1 MYPDE
6 HAKKREKLRQS
17 QLKKNSCYVPL
28 GVIPFYPFTHSSAGC
43 ARTGSKQQKKE
54 KKKKKKEKYMH
65 VTKVLGPLTCF
76 LVLFPPSF

>member
-6 HAKKREKLRQS
+6 HAKTREKLRQS
-17 QLKKNSCYVPL
+17 QLKKPSCYVPL
-28 GVIPFYPFTHSSAGC
+28 GVIPFILSRTAVVHAPGQSS
-43 ARTGSKQQKKE
+43 KKRG